1 MDKLEQIKETIEG
14 SAELLDKQQEYNFQ
28 FDEIVRIIQDY
39 DWGKTVRLNQENWQD
54 TTYLNPRLYN
64 NEYLETDVRYYWD
77 RQCRTTNRP
86 IYAHTYWDDSWL
98 TESVSRPVWTNTQTT
113 TSGSDAV
120 VAMPRHLEEW
130 CDLTL

>member
-39 DWGKTVRLNQENWQD
+39 DWKKTVRLNQENWQD

-64 NEYLETDVRYYWD
+64 NGWYSETDVRYYWD
-77 RQCRTTNRP
+77 SQYQYRNDIRP
-86 IYAHTYWDDSWL
+86 F
-98 TESVSRPVWTNTQTT
+98 WTNTPIYTNIQTT

-120 VAMPRHLEEW
+120 VATPRHLEEW
-130 CDLTL
+130 CDFTL

>member
-28 FDEIVRIIQDY
+28 FDEIIRTILENGYDRIKS
-39 DWGKTVRLNQENWQD
+39 DWPG

-64 NEYLETDVRYYWD
+64 IEYPETDVRYYWD
-77 RQCRTTNRP
+77 SQYKYRNDIRP
-86 IYAHTYWDDSWL
+86 I
-98 TESVSRPVWTNTQTT
+98 WTNVQTT

-130 CDLTL
+130 CDFVTDDVIQF